1 MKLLIHPPAIFVI
14 YLSYN
19 KKQRIKSNGNTNW
32 REYIITINDKF
43 IFIIRIFYHQIFRIR
58 DFSFPSISRKS
69 DLRGKSKLVIS
80 LAQGMRY
87 LWARVEGWTLPSLSL
102 FAPTCLSRTL
112 AYTTSRPHFS
122 RLYTREPA
130 YTCCSTRPPPSFHL
144 RWVKSMEDDQ
154 WLSTLVVCLNL
165 TGDRI
170 IVVEASSPLLR
181 SSS

>member
-1 MKLLIHPPAIFVI
+1 MEIQTGENTLLLLMINS
-14 YLSYN
+14 YLSFV
-19 KKQRIKSNGNTNW
+19 SFT
-32 REYIITINDKF
+32 TKF
-43 IFIIRIFYHQIFRIR
+43 FEFEI
-58 DFSFPSISRKS
+58 FPSPLSVEKVICAGNQNLLFHLHKGCVTFGRG
-69 DLRGKSKLVIS
+69 LRGGVT
-80 LAQGMRY
+80 
-87 LWARVEGWTLPSLSL
+87 TLPSLFL

-112 AYTTSRPHFS
+112 AYTTSRPRFS